1 MYAVID
7 LTTVKDVR
15 DLHEYL
21 NAELRL
27 RRVMPTIDALKT
39 ALEDPK
45 CEAEIELTGYGKITD
60 PLMDHVNKLIEM
72 IVIVGE
78 KNPNVNVMITM

>member
-7 LTTVKDVR
+7 LTTVKDIR
-15 DLHEYL
+15 DLHEYI

-27 RRVMPTIDALKT
+27 RRVMPTIDALRT

-45 CEAEIELTGYGKITD
+45 CDAEIEFTGYGKISGT
-60 PLMDHVNKLIEM
+60 LMDHVNKLIEM
-72 IVIVGE
+72 IVIVNE

>member
-7 LTTVKDVR
+7 LTTVKNIR
-15 DLHEYL
+15 DLHEYI

-27 RRVMPTIDALKT
+27 RRVMPTMDSLKA

-45 CEAEIELTGYGKITD
+45 CEADIEFNGYGKITGELAD
-60 PLMDHVNKLIEM
+60 YVNKLIEM
-72 IVIVGE
+72 IVIVSE
-78 KNPNVNVMITM
+78 TNPNVNMTITI

>member
-7 LTTVKDVR
+7 LTTVRDVR
-15 DLHEYL
+15 DLHEYI

-27 RRVMPTIDALKT
+27 HRVMPTLDALKA

-45 CEAEIELTGYGKITD
+45 CEADIELSGYGKISG

-72 IVIVGE
+72 IVIANE
-78 KNPNVNVMITM
+78 KNPNVNVTITM

>member
-1 MYAVID
+1 MYAGID
-7 LTTVKDVR
+7 LTTVKDIG
-15 DLHEYL
+15 DLHDYI

-27 RRVMPTIDALKT
+27 RRVLPTIDGLKA
-39 ALEDPK
+39 ALENPK
-45 CEAEIELTGYGKITD
+45 CEAEIEFIGYGKISG

-72 IVIVGE
+72 IVLVNE

>member
-7 LTTVKDVR
+7 LTTVKNIR
-15 DLHEYL
+15 DLHEYI

-27 RRVMPTIDALKT
+27 RRVMPTMDSLKA

-45 CEAEIELTGYGKITD
+45 CEADIEFTGYGKITGELAD
-60 PLMDHVNKLIEM
+60 YVNKLIEM
-72 IVIVGE
+72 IVIVSE
-78 KNPNVNVMITM
+78 TNPNVNMTITI

>member
-1 MYAVID
+1 MYAGID
-7 LTTVKDVR
+7 LTTVKNIR
-15 DLHEYL
+15 DLHEYI

-27 RRVMPTIDALKT
+27 RRVLPTMEGLQAAL
-39 ALEDPK
+39 ADPK
-45 CEAEIELTGYGKITD
+45 CEAEIEFIGYGKISG

-72 IVIVGE
+72 IVIVNE